1 MCEMNTELIVLC
13 GKRLAM
19 ELPAMAAPDDALA
32 VQLHARCHAAESRSR
47 VLERQ
52 LLAAVELIDTL
63 ELQHGGRASGSDETA
78 AAAEGGVS
86 LRRKLGRLA
95 DAAQGAPSAEQLRL
109 CTQLA
114 AAQAESQRLSRELGA
129 VTERERAAREASER
143 EQRRSSAVL
152 KSSLESAAHAR
163 STMELQQGVVEQA
176 RSAHTE
182 ELHRM
187 EERLAASEVLRA
199 KAEAEI
205 GAKEQ
210 NVRRLMD
217 LVQQHE
223 RRRADEREA
232 SEKADVERLETQRAL
247 GEMAD
252 QLDAL
257 KARAEAAAAA
267 KAAEAA
273 KLAKAALPPR
283 GGPKRAVLAR
293 RQQRAARALQP
304 NRSSQKSGR

>member
-1 MCEMNTELIVLC
+1 MCDM
-13 GKRLAM
+13 RLLHAM

-63 ELQHGGRASGSDETA
+63 ELQHGGRASGSDET

-182 ELHRM
+182 ELQRM

-232 SEKADVERLETQRAL
+232 SEKADVERLEMQRAL

-304 NRSSQKSGR
+304 NRSSQKSGS